1 MPKKIYL
8 VDWNSFI
15 YRMFFGLPEFSTK
28 DWKIVN
34 AIFGM
39 AKFFVVQLVKEN
51 PDYLIFIK
59 DAKWKNFRHDL
70 YEDYK
75 ATRDRMPDNL
85 RDQIGDI
92 EHIIN
97 KMWVDIIEIP
107 WYEADDVIWT
117 LATKYSWNK
126 DYEIDIL
133 TWDKD
138 LYSLVSE
145 NVCIYDTMK
154 KKKFWQEETREKF
167 GVDANMVVDYLSIV
181 WDKSDNIPWIDWFW
195 PKKAVDLINIIGWV
209 EEIYKFALKP
219 SLLTSLPKGERE
231 KISSCFKWKTFE
243 KLISSKENAFLSKRL
258 ATLDKNVNL
267 ENFDLE
273 KFAFK
278 WSDLLNGEV
287 KEIFKKFEFHS
298 LLWEEKKDLQS
309 WKDLNLE
316 VKSIT
321 NKQSLEYL
329 FERINNPPQSYP
341 RVSLSWAKLNSPW
354 SFNTKGGSNKNLPLD
369 LKEGGGRIKKIV
381 LDTETT
387 SLDIIEAELVWVSIY
402 LDNNHIYYINR
413 LHNWPKVNDKD
424 LKDFLNKLL
433 DLDILII
440 GHNIKYD
447 LEIIEL
453 FLKWESSNLILIPP
467 PNPLLPKE
475 GGSKDVWGQMSLGL

>member
-59 DAKWKNFRHDL
+59 DAKWKNFRHEL
-70 YEDYK
+70 YEEYK

-92 EHIIN
+92 ENIIK
-97 KMWVDIIEIP
+97 KMWIDIIEIDG
-107 WYEADDVIWT
+107 YEADDVIWT
-117 LATKYSWNK
+117 LAHKYSWNL

-154 KKKFWQEETREKF
+154 KKKFWLEETREKF
-167 GVDANMVVDYLSIV
+167 WVDSSWIIDYLSIV

-195 PKKAVDLINIIGWV
+195 PKKAVDLINIIWWI
-209 EEIYKFALKP
+209 EEIYREVEKVESWEKVFSDFEKP
-219 SLLTSLPKGERE
+219 LQ
-231 KISSCFKWKTFE
+231 SCFKWKTFE
-243 KLISSKENAFLSKRL
+243 KLIISKENAFLSKRL
-258 ATLDKNVNL
+258 ATLDKNVSL
-267 ENFDLE
+267 ENFNLDN
-273 KFAFK
+273 FIFK
-278 WSDLLNGEV
+278 WDELLNNEV
-287 KEIFKKFEFHS
+287 KELFKSFEFNS
-298 LLWEEKKDLQS
+298 LLWEEKKQLKTWENLWLKVDIIWDKKELDDLF
-309 WKDLNLE
+309 
-316 VKSIT
+316 
-321 NKQSLEYL
+321 NKI
-329 FERINNPPQSYP
+329 INY
-341 RVSLSWAKLNSPW
+341 
-354 SFNTKGGSNKNLPLD
+354 
-369 LKEGGGRIKKIV
+369 KELT

-387 SLDIIEAELVWVSIY
+387 SLRITEAELVWISLY
-402 LDNNHIYYINR
+402 LDDNNIYYINA
-413 LHNWPKVNDKD
+413 LHNWDKVNDKD
-424 LKDFLNKLL
+424 LKDFLNKIFE
-433 DLDILII
+433 LDILII

-447 LEIIEL
+447 LEVIEL
-453 FLKWESSNLILIPP
+453 YLKWNNENKVIKNEIP
-467 PNPLLPKE
+467 
-475 GGSKDVWGQMSLGL
+475 QMSLAI